1 VRGALVPDATF
12 LTPADVAAKVNARKV
27 DLVLGWI
34 HSGQL
39 KATNIGSNPTGR
51 PTWRID
57 PADLEKFLES
67 RRATLAAKVE
77 KRSRRPKRERVT
89 AYF

>member
-1 VRGALVPDATF
+1 VPDPAY

-34 HSGQL
+34 HTGQL
-39 KATNIGSNPTGR
+39 RATNIGSNPTGR

-57 PADLEKFLES
+57 PADLATFLDS
-67 RRATLAAKVE
+67 RRATPSAKVE
-77 KRSRRPKRERVT
+77 RRAHRLKRERVT